1 MSREECINEDALNK
15 ESYNR
20 ENIINRESCNR
31 EYIDE
36 NNNIYV
42 EEEIPYEEQS
52 NRRGFILSS
61 LSIDEKRLSVL
72 IICLIMCMIFGGVN
86 YVLAGDITNNLMQI
100 ILTLIYAIAGVNITN
115 SIVSTINNRQKSQ
128 QASDEII
135 VNAKNTDEI
144 VSTRKKLVLKK
155 RE

>member
-1 MSREECINEDALNK
+1 MSREECTNEDFSNR
-15 ESYNR
+15 ECINR
-20 ENIINRESCNR
+20 ENIINREFCNR

-52 NRRGFILSS
+52 NRRGFFLSS

-115 SIVSTINNRQKSQ
+115 SIVSTINNRRKSQ

-135 VNAKNTDEI
+135 VNARNADET

>member
-1 MSREECINEDALNK
+1 MSQEECI
-15 ESYNR
+15 NR
-20 ENIINRESCNR
+20 ENIINRESCIK

-52 NRRGFILSS
+52 NKRGFLLSS

-115 SIVSTINNRQKSQ
+115 SIVSTINNRQKLQ

-135 VNAKNTDEI
+135 VNARNADET